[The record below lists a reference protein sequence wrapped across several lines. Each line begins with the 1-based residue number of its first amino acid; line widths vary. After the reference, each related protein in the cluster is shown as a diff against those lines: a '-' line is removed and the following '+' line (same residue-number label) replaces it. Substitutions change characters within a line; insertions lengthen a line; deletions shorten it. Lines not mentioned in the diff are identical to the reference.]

1 MYYYV
6 KFDTQG
12 RGNAPAAQRVYIMYP
27 STTLLPMIDVYP
39 GMMPYA
45 RRPNDPYCDEYKFS
59 GWYTDLTFEHEWD
72 FEHEVVTHNMTLYA
86 KWVRVAVY
94 WNGNRHD
101 EQFIYRRVAWGTW
114 QEHEEYDW
122 ITNGSIEQSADTEL
136 KVTGSFDFEGYVL
149 PNESDLIRVYYQ
161 FTDDYNTRASTAI
174 ATLLVSYADL
184 DYYDTLKGVKSS
196 GTLDG
201 QSVLSI
207 LDDKKIGVPETIR
220 RNSNAVYEAEQL
232 AIECGLQTN
241 TEPSSF
247 ALSADHTFD
256 AGTSYLEMVNWLLT
270 TAGYT
275 EAFPDP
281 YGVVQMLSYA
291 TAQQRTDYAI
301 FANNDESIMYPEIV
315 ETNDW
320 QQTPNVVRL
329 IYNTDD
335 ACVAAWARN
344 ETGSRAWIYLPN
356 GITEVSVQP
365 SEFAKIVVLL
375 VVAAYCG
382 DNRREY
388 ESTWQLVRT
397 PVLFTA
403 LIVIIVLFMQHDLG
417 SAVVIFLLTCIS
429 FLIPNHPKM
438 KRMQII
444 LKVLFW
450 VAVVLVLLLLSP
462 GGEKFIDSLKFLEP
476 YQKSRIISAIDPFSD
491 RYGEGYQLV
500 NGLVSF
506 ATGGWFG
513 LGYGNS
519 VRKYM
524 NFPAANTDYI
534 LAVLVEELGFVG
546 FAVLMTLYAIVIFRL
561 LFYAKE
567 IQSEKARIIL
577 IGTAMY
583 LLIHMFFNIGGVTG
597 LIPLTGVP
605 LLMISAGGSS
615 TMAFMAS
622 IGISQA
628 VIIRYKNGEIQ

>member
-12 RGNAPAAQRVYIMYP
+12 RGNVPAAQRVYIMYP
-27 STTLLPMIDVYP
+27 STTLLPMVDVYP

-122 ITNGSIEQSADTEL
+122 ITKGSIEQSADTEL

-315 ETNDW
+315 ETNNW

-344 ETGSRAWIYLPN
+344 ETGSRASLDARA
-356 GITEVSVQP
+356 GREITYFEEISDLGEGVSKANSLRELAEKTLLEESSDIEYVTFEHAYKP
-365 SEFAKIVVLL
+365 L
-375 VVAAYCG
+375 VVFDPVKVNYADMEWTG
-382 DNRREY
+382 NVDN
-388 ESTWQLVRT
+388 
-397 PVLFTA
+397 
-403 LIVIIVLFMQHDLG
+403 
-417 SAVVIFLLTCIS
+417 IS
-429 FLIPNHPKM
+429 
-438 KRMQII
+438 
-444 LKVLFW
+444 VD
-450 VAVVLVLLLLSP
+450 LSP
-462 GGEKFIDSLKFLEP
+462 ATKTQTKV
-476 YQKSRIISAIDPFSD
+476 KRIMSAEI
-491 RYGEGYQLV
+491 E
-500 NGLVSF
+500 
-506 ATGGWFG
+506 
-513 LGYGNS
+513 
-519 VRKYM
+519 
-524 NFPAANTDYI
+524 
-534 LAVLVEELGFVG
+534 
-546 FAVLMTLYAIVIFRL
+546 MTSGA
-561 LFYAKE
+561 
-567 IQSEKARIIL
+567 QSYR
-577 IGTAMY
+577 
-583 LLIHMFFNIGGVTG
+583 GV
-597 LIPLTGVP
+597 
-605 LLMISAGGSS
+605 
-615 TMAFMAS
+615 
-622 IGISQA
+622 
-628 VIIRYKNGEIQ
+628 